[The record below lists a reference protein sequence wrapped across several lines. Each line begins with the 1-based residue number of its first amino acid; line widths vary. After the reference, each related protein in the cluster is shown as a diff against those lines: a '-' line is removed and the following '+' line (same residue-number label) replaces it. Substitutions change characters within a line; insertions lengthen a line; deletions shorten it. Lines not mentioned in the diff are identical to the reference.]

1 MKYRFQWNYKKLK
14 QRRGKVVNR
23 RLEMEKQKKCN
34 KRSRKL
40 QIGFQIFGLI
50 LSIETGLFA
59 QEKPTGGDSKSP
71 EKTKKNFMRTMIP
84 V

>member
-1 MKYRFQWNYKKLK
+1 
-14 QRRGKVVNR
+14 
-23 RLEMEKQKKCN
+23 MEKQKKCN

-59 QEKPTGGDSKSP
+59 QEKPTGGDSKP
-71 EKTKKNFMRTMIP
+71 TEKSKKEFYEDNDTGLIYTKPGPNRTKI
-84 V
+84 